1 MVQWVKVLSKLQ
13 SFLGTLAKVERKPD
27 STKLSSDLY
36 MFVQIYIITLINNE
50 KIIIIF
56 KVMKYTLFLRT

>member
-13 SFLGTLAKVERKPD
+13 SFLGTLAEVERKPD
-27 STKLSSDLY
+27 STELSSDRY
-36 MFVQIYIITLINNE
+36 MFVQIYISTLINNE

-56 KVMKYTLFLRT
+56 KVMKCTLFLRT